1 MQTFQHTAVLMDE
14 AMTLLDPQRGGVYV
28 DGTLGGGGHA
38 AAVLARAPQ
47 SSRLIGIELDPAA
60 IAAADTVL
68 APYAPRYQIVRG
80 NYADMAGICRRAGVD
95 GLAGIL
101 LDIGVSS
108 HQLDTPERGF
118 SFKFPAA
125 LDMRLDPDAPVDA
138 AHIVNTYSEVDLADV
153 IFRYGEERASRRIAK
168 LIVAQRKSAP
178 ITTTTELA
186 DLVAHALGGKRG
198 KIHPATRTFQALR
211 IAVNGELD
219 VLTTVIPAALELL
232 APGGR
237 LVIIS
242 FHSLEDRIVKHA
254 FRDVCTQSLVRRY
267 RLLTKHPLTA
277 SDAELAANP
286 RSRSA
291 KMRAI
296 EYVG

>member
-1 MQTFQHTAVLMDE
+1 MQTFQHTSVLMDE
-14 AMTLLDPQRGGVYV
+14 AMTLLEPQRGGVYV

-47 SSRLIGIELDPAA
+47 TSRLLGIELDPAA
-60 IAAADTVL
+60 IAAADAVL

-80 NYADMAGICRRAGVD
+80 NYADMAGMCRRAGVD
-95 GLAGIL
+95 GVAGIL

-254 FRDVCTQSLVRRY
+254 FRDVCAQSLVRRY

>member
-1 MQTFQHTAVLMDE
+1 MQTFQHTSVLMDE

-47 SSRLIGIELDPAA
+47 SSSLIGIELDPAA
-60 IAAADTVL
+60 IAAADAVL

-80 NYADMAGICRRAGVD
+80 NYADMAGICRRAGVTEV
-95 GLAGIL
+95 AGIL

-118 SFKFPAA
+118 SFKYPAA
-125 LDMRLDPDAPVDA
+125 LDMRLDPDAPIDA
-138 AHIVNTYSEVDLADV
+138 AHIVNTYSEVDLADI
-153 IFRYGEERASRRIAK
+153 IFQYGEERASRRIAK
-168 LIVAQRKSAP
+168 LIVAQRKRAP

-211 IAVNGELD
+211 IAVNGELA
-219 VLTTVIPAALELL
+219 VLTAVIPIALELL
-232 APGGR
+232 ARGGR

-254 FRDVCTQSLVRRY
+254 FRDVCSQSMVRRY

>member
-1 MQTFQHTAVLMDE
+1 MQTFQHTSVLMDE

-47 SSRLIGIELDPAA
+47 SSHLLGIELDPAA
-60 IAAADTVL
+60 IAAADAVL

-95 GLAGIL
+95 GVAGIL

-138 AHIVNTYSEVDLADV
+138 AHIVNTYSEADLADV

-168 LIVAQRKSAP
+168 LIVAQRKRAP

-186 DLVAHALGGKRG
+186 DVVTHALGGKRG

-232 APGGR
+232 VPGGR

-254 FRDVCTQSLVRRY
+254 FRDVCAQSLVRRY

>member
-1 MQTFQHTAVLMDE
+1 MQTFQHTSVLMDE

-47 SSRLIGIELDPAA
+47 SSHLLGIELDPAA
-60 IAAADTVL
+60 IAAADAVL

-95 GLAGIL
+95 GVAGIL

-254 FRDVCTQSLVRRY
+254 FRDVCAQSLVRRY

-277 SDAELAANP
+277 SNAELAANP

>member
-1 MQTFQHTAVLMDE
+1 MQIFQHTSVLMDE
-14 AMTLLDPQRGGVYV
+14 AMTLLEPQRGGTYI

-47 SSRLIGIELDPAA
+47 SSTLIGIELDPAA

-68 APYAPRYQIVRG
+68 SPYAPRYRIVRG
-80 NYADMAGICRRAGVD
+80 NFADLAGICRRAGVESV
-95 GLAGIL
+95 AGIL

-118 SFKFPAA
+118 SFKYPAA

-138 AHIVNTYSEVDLADV
+138 AHIVNTYSETALADV
-153 IFRYGEERASRRIAK
+153 IFQYGEERASRRIAK
-168 LIVAQRKSAP
+168 MIVAQRKSAP

-219 VLTTVIPAALELL
+219 VLSTVIPAALELL
-232 APGGR
+232 GPGGR

-254 FRDVCTQSLVRRY
+254 FRDACTQQLTRRY

-277 SDAELAANP
+277 SDAELAVNP

-296 EYVG
+296 EFVG

>member
-1 MQTFQHTAVLMDE
+1 MQTFQHTSVLMDE
-14 AMTLLDPQRGGVYV
+14 AMTLLEPQRGGVYV

-47 SSRLIGIELDPAA
+47 SSRLLGIELDPAA
-60 IAAADTVL
+60 IAAANVVL

-80 NYADMAGICRRAGVD
+80 NYADMAGMCRRAGVD
-95 GLAGIL
+95 GVAGIL

-254 FRDVCTQSLVRRY
+254 FRDVCAQSLVRRY

>member
-1 MQTFQHTAVLMDE
+1 MQTFQHTSVLMDE

-47 SSRLIGIELDPAA
+47 SSHLLGIELDPAA
-60 IAAADTVL
+60 IAAADAVL

-95 GLAGIL
+95 GVAGIL

-138 AHIVNTYSEVDLADV
+138 AHIVNTYNEVDLADI

-254 FRDVCTQSLVRRY
+254 FRDVCAQSLVRRY

>member
-1 MQTFQHTAVLMDE
+1 
-14 AMTLLDPQRGGVYV
+14 MTLLEPQRGGVYV

-47 SSRLIGIELDPAA
+47 SSRLLGIELDPAA
-60 IAAADTVL
+60 IAAADAVL

-80 NYADMAGICRRAGVD
+80 NYADMAGMCRRAGVD
-95 GLAGIL
+95 GVAGIL

-118 SFKFPAA
+118 SFKFPAD

-254 FRDVCTQSLVRRY
+254 FRDVCAQSLVRRY

>member
-1 MQTFQHTAVLMDE
+1 MQTFQHTSVLMDE
-14 AMTLLDPQRGGVYV
+14 AMTLLEPQRGGVYV

-47 SSRLIGIELDPAA
+47 SSRLLGIELDPAA
-60 IAAADTVL
+60 IAAADAVL

-80 NYADMAGICRRAGVD
+80 NYADMAGMCRRAGVD
-95 GLAGIL
+95 GVAGIL

-254 FRDVCTQSLVRRY
+254 FRDVCAQSLVRRY

>member
-1 MQTFQHTAVLMDE
+1 MQTFQHTSVLMDE
-14 AMTLLDPQRGGVYV
+14 AMTLLEPQRGGVYV
-28 DGTLGGGGHA
+28 DGTLGGAGHA

-47 SSRLIGIELDPAA
+47 TSRLLGIELDPAA
-60 IAAADTVL
+60 IAAADAVL

-80 NYADMAGICRRAGVD
+80 NYADMAGMCRRAGVD
-95 GLAGIL
+95 GVAGIL

-232 APGGR
+232 GPGGR
-237 LVIIS
+237 LVVIS

-254 FRDVCTQSLVRRY
+254 FRDVCAQSLVRRY

>member
-1 MQTFQHTAVLMDE
+1 MQTFQHTSVLMDE
-14 AMTLLDPQRGGVYV
+14 AMTLLEPQRGGVYV

-38 AAVLARAPQ
+38 AAVLGLASQ

-60 IAAADTVL
+60 IAAADAVL

-80 NYADMAGICRRAGVD
+80 NYADIAGICRRAGVTEV
-95 GLAGIL
+95 AGIL

-118 SFKFPAA
+118 SFKYPAA

-138 AHIVNTYSEVDLADV
+138 AQIVNTYSEVDLADV

-168 LIVAQRKSAP
+168 LIVAQRKRAP
-178 ITTTTELA
+178 LTTTTELA
-186 DLVAHALGGKRG
+186 DLVAQALGGKRG

-219 VLTTVIPAALELL
+219 VLTTVIPAALDLL

-277 SDAELAANP
+277 SDAELAGNP

>member
-1 MQTFQHTAVLMDE
+1 MQTFQHTSVLMDE

-47 SSRLIGIELDPAA
+47 SSSLIGIELDPAA
-60 IAAADTVL
+60 IAAADAVL

-80 NYADMAGICRRAGVD
+80 NYADMAGICRRAGVTEV
-95 GLAGIL
+95 AGIL

-118 SFKFPAA
+118 SFKYPAA
-125 LDMRLDPDAPVDA
+125 LDMRLDPDAPIDA
-138 AHIVNTYSEVDLADV
+138 AHIVNTYSEVDLADI
-153 IFRYGEERASRRIAK
+153 IFQYGEERASRRIAK
-168 LIVAQRKSAP
+168 LIVAQRKRAP

-211 IAVNGELD
+211 IAVNGELA
-219 VLTTVIPAALELL
+219 VLTAVIPVALELL
-232 APGGR
+232 ARGGK

-254 FRDVCTQSLVRRY
+254 FRDVCSQSMVRRY

>member
-1 MQTFQHTAVLMDE
+1 MDE
-14 AMTLLDPQRGGVYV
+14 AMSLLEPQRGGVYV

-47 SSRLIGIELDPAA
+47 SSRLLGIELDPAA

-254 FRDVCTQSLVRRY
+254 FRDVCAQSLVRRY

>member
-1 MQTFQHTAVLMDE
+1 MDE

-254 FRDVCTQSLVRRY
+254 FRDVCAQSLVRRY

>member
-47 SSRLIGIELDPAA
+47 SSHLLGIELDPAA
-60 IAAADTVL
+60 IAAADAVL

-95 GLAGIL
+95 GVAGIL

-153 IFRYGEERASRRIAK
+153 IFRCGEERASRRIAK

>member
-1 MQTFQHTAVLMDE
+1 MQTFQHTSVLMDE

-47 SSRLIGIELDPAA
+47 SSHLLGIELDPAA
-60 IAAADTVL
+60 IAAADAVL

-95 GLAGIL
+95 GVAGIL

>member
-1 MQTFQHTAVLMDE
+1 MQTFQHTSVLMDE
-14 AMTLLDPQRGGVYV
+14 AITLLEPQRGGVFV

-38 AAVLARAPQ
+38 AAVLGLAPQ

-60 IAAADTVL
+60 IAAADAVL

-80 NYADMAGICRRAGVD
+80 NYADIAGICRRAGVTEV
-95 GLAGIL
+95 AGIL

-118 SFKFPAA
+118 SFKYPAA
-125 LDMRLDPDAPVDA
+125 LDMRLDPNAPVDA
-138 AHIVNTYSEVDLADV
+138 AQIVNTYSEVDLADV

-168 LIVAQRKSAP
+168 LIVAQRKRAP
-178 ITTTTELA
+178 LTTTTELA
-186 DLVAHALGGKRG
+186 DLVAQALGGKRG

-219 VLTTVIPAALELL
+219 VLTTVIPAALDML

-254 FRDVCTQSLVRRY
+254 FRDVCAQSLVRRY

-277 SDAELAANP
+277 SDAELAGNP

>member
-1 MQTFQHTAVLMDE
+1 MQIFQHTAVLMDE
-14 AMTLLDPQRGGVYV
+14 AMTLLDPQRGGTYI

-38 AAVLARAPQ
+38 AAVLARAPE

-60 IAAADTVL
+60 IAAADAVL
-68 APYAPRYQIVRG
+68 MPYAPRYTIVRG
-80 NYADMAGICRRAGVD
+80 NFADMTGICRRAGID
-95 GLAGIL
+95 GVAGIL

-118 SFKFPAA
+118 SFKYPAA
-125 LDMRLDPDAPVDA
+125 LDMRLDPDGPMDA
-138 AHIVNTYSEVDLADV
+138 AHIVNTYSEADLADV
-153 IFRYGEERASRRIAK
+153 IFQYGEERASRRIAK
-168 LIVAQRKSAP
+168 MIVAQRKSAP

-219 VLTTVIPAALELL
+219 VLKEVIPAALDLL

-254 FRDVCTQSLVRRY
+254 FRDARSQGLMRRY
-267 RLLTKHPLTA
+267 RLVTKHPLTA
-277 SDAELAANP
+277 SDAELARNP

>member
-1 MQTFQHTAVLMDE
+1 MQTFQHTEVLMDE

-254 FRDVCTQSLVRRY
+254 FRDVCAQSLVRRY

>member
-1 MQTFQHTAVLMDE
+1 MQTFQHTSVLMDE
-14 AMTLLDPQRGGVYV
+14 AMTLLEPQRGGVYV

-47 SSRLIGIELDPAA
+47 TSRLLGIELDPAA
-60 IAAADTVL
+60 IAAADAVL

-80 NYADMAGICRRAGVD
+80 NYADMAGMCRRAGVD
-95 GLAGIL
+95 GVAGIL

-118 SFKFPAA
+118 SFKFPAD

-254 FRDVCTQSLVRRY
+254 FRDVCAQSLVRRY

>member
-1 MQTFQHTAVLMDE
+1 M
-14 AMTLLDPQRGGVYV
+14 
-28 DGTLGGGGHA
+28 
-38 AAVLARAPQ
+38 
-47 SSRLIGIELDPAA
+47 
-60 IAAADTVL
+60 
-68 APYAPRYQIVRG
+68 
-80 NYADMAGICRRAGVD
+80 CRRAGVD
-95 GLAGIL
+95 GVAGIL

-118 SFKFPAA
+118 SFKFPAD

-254 FRDVCTQSLVRRY
+254 FRDVCAQSLVRRY

>member
-1 MQTFQHTAVLMDE
+1 MQTFQHTSVLMDE
-14 AMTLLDPQRGGVYV
+14 AMTLLEPQRGGVYV

-47 SSRLIGIELDPAA
+47 SSRLLGIELDPAA
-60 IAAADTVL
+60 IAAADAVL

-80 NYADMAGICRRAGVD
+80 NYADMAGMCRRAGVD
-95 GLAGIL
+95 GVAGIL

-118 SFKFPAA
+118 SFKFPAD

-254 FRDVCTQSLVRRY
+254 FRDVCAQSLVRRY

>member
-1 MQTFQHTAVLMDE
+1 MQTFQHTSVLMDE
-14 AMTLLDPQRGGVYV
+14 AMSLLEPQRGGVYV

-47 SSRLIGIELDPAA
+47 SSRLLGIELDPAA

-254 FRDVCTQSLVRRY
+254 FRDVCAQSLVRRY

>member
-1 MQTFQHTAVLMDE
+1 MQTFQHTSVLMDE
-14 AMTLLDPQRGGVYV
+14 AMTLLEPQRGGVYV

-47 SSRLIGIELDPAA
+47 TSRLLGIELDPAA
-60 IAAADTVL
+60 IAAADAVL

-80 NYADMAGICRRAGVD
+80 NYADMAGMCRRAGVD
-95 GLAGIL
+95 GVAGIL

-168 LIVAQRKSAP
+168 LIVAQRKRAP

-254 FRDVCTQSLVRRY
+254 FRDVCAQSLVRRY

>member
-1 MQTFQHTAVLMDE
+1 MQTFQHTSVLMDE
-14 AMTLLDPQRGGVYV
+14 AMTLLEPQRGGVYV

-47 SSRLIGIELDPAA
+47 SSRLLGIELDPAA
-60 IAAADTVL
+60 IAAADVVL
-68 APYAPRYQIVRG
+68 APYATRYQIVRG
-80 NYADMAGICRRAGVD
+80 NYADMAGMCRRAGVD
-95 GLAGIL
+95 GVAGIL

-254 FRDVCTQSLVRRY
+254 FRDVCAQSLVRRY

>member
-1 MQTFQHTAVLMDE
+1 MQTFQHTSVLMDE

-47 SSRLIGIELDPAA
+47 SSSLIGIELDPAA
-60 IAAADTVL
+60 IAAADAVL

-80 NYADMAGICRRAGVD
+80 NYADMAGICRRAGVTEV
-95 GLAGIL
+95 AGIL

-118 SFKFPAA
+118 SFKYPAA
-125 LDMRLDPDAPVDA
+125 LDMRLDPDAPLDA
-138 AHIVNTYSEVDLADV
+138 AQIVNTYSEVDLADI
-153 IFRYGEERASRRIAK
+153 IFQYGEERASRRIAK
-168 LIVAQRKSAP
+168 LIVAQRKRAP

-211 IAVNGELD
+211 IAVNGELA
-219 VLTTVIPAALELL
+219 VLTAVIPVALELL
-232 APGGR
+232 ARGGK

-254 FRDVCTQSLVRRY
+254 FRDVCSQSMVRRY

>member
-1 MQTFQHTAVLMDE
+1 MQTFQHTSVLMDE

-47 SSRLIGIELDPAA
+47 SSHLLGIELDPAA
-60 IAAADTVL
+60 IAAADAVL

-95 GLAGIL
+95 GVAGIL

-168 LIVAQRKSAP
+168 LIVAQRKSAT

-254 FRDVCTQSLVRRY
+254 FRDVCTQSMVRRY

>member
-1 MQTFQHTAVLMDE
+1 MQTFQHTSVLMDE
-14 AMTLLDPQRGGVYV
+14 AMTLLEPQRGGVYV

-47 SSRLIGIELDPAA
+47 SSHLLGIELDPAA

-68 APYAPRYQIVRG
+68 APYATRYQIVRG
-80 NYADMAGICRRAGVD
+80 NYADMAGMCRRAGVD
-95 GLAGIL
+95 GVAGIL

-118 SFKFPAA
+118 SFKYPAA

-138 AHIVNTYSEVDLADV
+138 AQIVNTYSEVDLADV

-168 LIVAQRKSAP
+168 LIVAQRKRAP
-178 ITTTTELA
+178 LTTTTELA
-186 DLVAHALGGKRG
+186 DLVAQALGGKRG

-219 VLTTVIPAALELL
+219 VLTAVIPAALDLL

-254 FRDVCTQSLVRRY
+254 FRDVCAQSLVRRY

-277 SDAELAANP
+277 SDAELAGNP

>member
-1 MQTFQHTAVLMDE
+1 MQTFQHTSVLMDE
-14 AMTLLDPQRGGVYV
+14 AMTLLEPQRGGVYV

-47 SSRLIGIELDPAA
+47 TSRLLGIELDPAA
-60 IAAADTVL
+60 IAAADAVL

-80 NYADMAGICRRAGVD
+80 NYADMAGMCRRAGVD
-95 GLAGIL
+95 GVAGIL

-118 SFKFPAA
+118 SFKFPAD
-125 LDMRLDPDAPVDA
+125 LDMRLDPDAHVDA

-168 LIVAQRKSAP
+168 LIAAQRKRAP

-254 FRDVCTQSLVRRY
+254 FRDVCAQSLVRRY

>member
-1 MQTFQHTAVLMDE
+1 
-14 AMTLLDPQRGGVYV
+14 MTLLDPQRGGIYI

-38 AAVLARAPQ
+38 AAVLARAPE

-60 IAAADTVL
+60 IAAAEAVL
-68 APYAPRYQIVRG
+68 APYGPRYTIVRG
-80 NYADMAGICRRAGVD
+80 NFAEIAGICRRLGVTGVAGV
-95 GLAGIL
+95 L

-118 SFKFPAA
+118 SFKYPAA
-125 LDMRLDPDAPVDA
+125 LDMRLDPDGPVDA
-138 AHIVNTYSEVDLADV
+138 AQIVNTYSEADLADV
-153 IFRYGEERASRRIAK
+153 IFQYGEERASRRIAK
-168 LIVAQRKSAP
+168 MIVAQRKSAP

-219 VLTTVIPAALELL
+219 VLKAVIPAALDVL

-254 FRDVCTQSLVRRY
+254 FRDACSQDYVRRY
-267 RLLTKHPLTA
+267 KLLTKHPLTA
-277 SDAELAANP
+277 SDAELAVNP

>member
-1 MQTFQHTAVLMDE
+1 MSTAHWVAVVTRQRCWRWHHSRVTSSASNSTRQRLQLPMQCWRRMH
-14 AMTLLDPQRGGVYV
+14 RGTRLSVA
-28 DGTLGGGGHA
+28 TMPTWLGF
-38 AAVLARAPQ
+38 V
-47 SSRLIGIELDPAA
+47 
-60 IAAADTVL
+60 
-68 APYAPRYQIVRG
+68 
-80 NYADMAGICRRAGVD
+80 
-95 GLAGIL
+95 
-101 LDIGVSS
+101 GVSS

>member
-1 MQTFQHTAVLMDE
+1 MQTFQHTSVLMDE
-14 AMTLLDPQRGGVYV
+14 AMTLLEPQRGGVYV

-38 AAVLARAPQ
+38 AAVLALAPQ
-47 SSRLIGIELDPAA
+47 STRLIGIELDPAA
-60 IAAADTVL
+60 IAAADAVL
-68 APYAPRYQIVRG
+68 AQYAPRYQIVRG
-80 NYADMAGICRRAGVD
+80 NYADIAGICRRAGVSEV
-95 GLAGIL
+95 AGIL

-118 SFKFPAA
+118 SFKYPAA
-125 LDMRLDPDAPVDA
+125 LDMRLDPDGAVDA
-138 AHIVNTYSEVDLADV
+138 AQIVNTYSEVDLADV

-168 LIVAQRKSAP
+168 LIVAQRKRAP
-178 ITTTTELA
+178 LTTTTELA
-186 DLVAHALGGKRG
+186 DLVAQALGGKRG

-219 VLTTVIPAALELL
+219 VLTTVIPAALDLL

-254 FRDVCTQSLVRRY
+254 FRDVCAQSLVRRY

-277 SDAELAANP
+277 SDAELAGNP

>member
-1 MQTFQHTAVLMDE
+1 MQTFQHTSVLMDE
-14 AMTLLDPQRGGVYV
+14 AMTLLEPQRGGVYV

-47 SSRLIGIELDPAA
+47 TSRLLGIELDPAA
-60 IAAADTVL
+60 IAAADAVL

-80 NYADMAGICRRAGVD
+80 NYADMAGMCRRAGVD
-95 GLAGIL
+95 GVAGIL

-118 SFKFPAA
+118 SFKFPAD

-254 FRDVCTQSLVRRY
+254 FRDVCVQSLVRRY

>member
-1 MQTFQHTAVLMDE
+1 MQTFQHTSVLMDE

-47 SSRLIGIELDPAA
+47 SSSLIGIELDPAA
-60 IAAADTVL
+60 IAAADAVL

-80 NYADMAGICRRAGVD
+80 NYADMAGICRRAGVTEV
-95 GLAGIL
+95 AGIL

-118 SFKFPAA
+118 SFKYPAA
-125 LDMRLDPDAPVDA
+125 LDMRLDPDAPIDA
-138 AHIVNTYSEVDLADV
+138 AHIVNTYSEVDLADI
-153 IFRYGEERASRRIAK
+153 IFQYGEERASRRIAK
-168 LIVAQRKSAP
+168 LIVAQRKRAP

-211 IAVNGELD
+211 IAVNGELA
-219 VLTTVIPAALELL
+219 VLTAVIPVTLELL
-232 APGGR
+232 ARGGR

-254 FRDVCTQSLVRRY
+254 FRDVCSQSMVRRY

>member
-1 MQTFQHTAVLMDE
+1 MQTFQHTSVLMDE

-47 SSRLIGIELDPAA
+47 SSHLLGIELDPAA
-60 IAAADTVL
+60 IAAADAVL

-95 GLAGIL
+95 GVAGIL

-254 FRDVCTQSLVRRY
+254 FRDVCTQSMVRRY

>member
-1 MQTFQHTAVLMDE
+1 
-14 AMTLLDPQRGGVYV
+14 MTLLDPQRGGVYI

-38 AAVLARAPQ
+38 AAVLARAPE
-47 SSRLIGIELDPAA
+47 SSRLLGIELDPAA
-60 IAAADTVL
+60 IAAADAVL
-68 APYAPRYQIVRG
+68 APYAPRYTIVRG
-80 NYADMAGICRRAGVD
+80 NFADMAGICRRAGID
-95 GLAGIL
+95 GVAGIF

-118 SFKFPAA
+118 SFKYPAA
-125 LDMRLDPDAPVDA
+125 LDMRLDPDGPVDA
-138 AHIVNTYSEVDLADV
+138 AQIVNTYSEADLADV
-153 IFRYGEERASRRIAK
+153 IFQYGEERASRRIAK
-168 LIVAQRKSAP
+168 MIVAQRKSAP

-219 VLTTVIPAALELL
+219 VLKAVIPAALDVL

-254 FRDVCTQSLVRRY
+254 FRDACSHDLVRRY
-267 RLLTKHPLTA
+267 KLLTKHPLTA
-277 SDAELAANP
+277 SDTELAVNP

-291 KMRAI
+291 KLRAI

>member
-1 MQTFQHTAVLMDE
+1 MQTFQHTSVLMDE
-14 AMTLLDPQRGGVYV
+14 AMTLLEPQRGGVYV

-38 AAVLARAPQ
+38 AAVLERAPQ
-47 SSRLIGIELDPAA
+47 SSRLLGIELDPAA
-60 IAAADTVL
+60 IAAADAVL

-80 NYADMAGICRRAGVD
+80 NYADMAGMCRRAGVD
-95 GLAGIL
+95 GVAGIL

-254 FRDVCTQSLVRRY
+254 FRDVCAQSLVRRY